1 MSHMVRRAA
10 LVLTAALAL
19 PAPAGAQEDA
29 HGPWGHLP
37 IFPSSLACADLP
49 VFGAGVPDAPRI
61 VAAQDGNAELRT
73 VFADPDVLT
82 LDRGTGAGVQVGQQ
96 FFVRRLL
103 KGPSRSDISP
113 RFPGFIHTV
122 AWIAVTAA
130 DERFA
135 LAKVSRA
142 CDVIRAG
149 DYLEPFAMPALP
161 TAFAPAGKV
170 QWPDMAKILY
180 GRDGRGSMAN
190 GDIFSIDRGSSKGLT
205 AGTRMVFYRDI
216 RRGGPLVEV
225 GEGITVAV
233 TPEVATV
240 VATSVKDTL
249 RTGDWVAIRSAE
261 PPATGGGRQ

>member
-1 MSHMVRRAA
+1 MTPMVRRAA
-10 LVLTAALAL
+10 LVLTVALAL
-19 PAPAGAQEDA
+19 PATAGAQVDA

-61 VAAQDGNAELRT
+61 VTVQDGNAELRT
-73 VFADPDVLT
+73 VFAAPDVLT
-82 LDRGTGAGVQVGQQ
+82 LDRGTTAGVQVGQQ

-122 AWIAVTAA
+122 AWISVTAA
-130 DERFA
+130 DERFG
-135 LAKVSRA
+135 LAKVVRA
-142 CDVIRAG
+142 CDVIRPG
-149 DYLEPFAMPALP
+149 DYLEPFAMPTLP
-161 TAFAPAGKV
+161 TAAAPGGKV

-190 GDIFSIDRGSSKGLT
+190 GDLFSIDRGSSKGLT
-205 AGTRMVFYRDI
+205 AGTRLVFYRDI

-225 GEGITVAV
+225 GEGVALAV
-233 TPEVATV
+233 TPDVATV
-240 VATSVKDTL
+240 VAPSVNDTL

-261 PPATGGGRQ
+261 GAAPSGQK